1 VSAAAAAATTAGR
14 AVLLLAGIVKGLV
27 EVVKTAQ
34 KEKVVRVGL
43 LSLRNLLVD
52 GDAIMASDMVDAGL
66 AKVVASRAMQV
77 GPAQLGFCLGGLLHV
92 DTFAHNHTYTRSL
105 TTQRWWPHAPCR

>member
-1 VSAAAAAATTAGR
+1 MHHP
-14 AVLLLAGIVKGLV
+14 LLLLQQLLLLLLLCCRLLCCHTGIVKGLV

-77 GPAQLGFCLGGLLHV
+77 GRGCAHRVSIGFLL
-92 DTFAHNHTYTRSL
+92 L
-105 TTQRWWPHAPCR
+105 CW

>member
-1 VSAAAAAATTAGR
+1 MSTLTVLLYVAAAAVVPVAAA
-14 AVLLLAGIVKGLV
+14 AGIVKGLV

-43 LSLRNLLVD
+43 LSLRNLLAD

-77 GPAQLGFCLGGLLHV
+77 GNGCV
-92 DTFAHNHTYTRSL
+92 
-105 TTQRWWPHAPCR
+105 CRCVGA